1 MITSYALPPQSSLT
15 CAPSSLR
22 TRISKNKVE
31 RRTYVSTKNPQPQI
45 TLFHELT
52 EGATPSDHKTVTHR
66 IENTTSPT
74 VYIGIINA
82 GVGSANTADLLAVH
96 EDGEIRCYSGSDLEE
111 KWVSPAAALSRDVTS
126 SYKDSK
132 VEFAQLTN
140 AFSASQG
147 ILKGRQDALTIFPQE
162 VTEDGFNPE
171 ILVLIT
177 KSGQDA
183 NTRTLH
189 IVTLP
194 RRSSTASLP
203 SHTHSVESLLTLRIP
218 SVASARA
225 GATKASFNIQASAGI
240 LQQLEDEVLTIFDLN
255 EALPK
260 QQSSFRTVGGQSF
273 LRLTNTSI
281 MVSSERSIA
290 VYNPKFRS
298 MLASVE
304 LSNTSDTQGQKR
316 KRGDDRPVN
325 GNLAHSCKFVAY
337 FPKLGSAVAILD
349 NQLVGVQLE
358 GQHDRQGRLRAA
370 GLLIDSIGRSV
381 KDQSRPSRASK
392 KSKLGDTLTLGRLLP
407 GSLGQDQ
414 QFVNESNQ
422 IDSLFSD
429 GKVDADIFDNTMASA
444 LGVEWSKDQDVPM
457 ANGDLSKK
465 KCLAGPI
472 LSQIDRRWAIYA
484 LSKIFAWSEDES
496 NTLRLTIQFY
506 PPHTF
511 LWLMESGQMTVNNVE
526 LALRK
531 YSDLDTSLPLGLLVE
546 SIVEI
551 DRDMDLLLGLLAN
564 NYLGA
569 AELLHAIR
577 KLMESLGLLGQN
589 PTSKQKLLTG
599 GDEADAIDGELEE
612 DIERLEAEIETDL
625 ELAEYQL
632 GPGSG
637 LRGEALSIAL
647 AKLYRSPKHTIVYA
661 LQTTFTNQEVV
672 CLIYLLRFELAKG
685 AWTTKYT
692 DADEDDMI
700 DEEAPETAIVLL
712 SSLLNNC
719 IDAIG
724 AGGWLTGEAR
734 LMDGDPFEAEELIG
748 SLKLEVSAAMEGI
761 MSQVYFKGIFS
772 EMIKYGDAVTEA
784 LPRPKKNK
792 DAPIILRTADED
804 LVTLPMGLKA
814 EKQISLMKVG
824 VGGAIHQRTMR
835 DVGHQKSQK
844 VGKYT
849 RERIVV

>member
-1 MITSYALPPQSSLT
+1 MT
-15 CAPSSLR
+15 
-22 TRISKNKVE
+22 
-31 RRTYVSTKNPQPQI
+31 
-45 TLFHELT
+45 
-52 EGATPSDHKTVTHR
+52 HK
-66 IENTTSPT
+66 IENSTSPT
-74 VYIGIINA
+74 VYIGTVNA
-82 GVGSANTADLLAVH
+82 GVGSGNTADLLAVQ
-96 EDGEIRCYSGSDLEE
+96 EDGEIRCYGGTDLEE
-111 KWVSPAAALSRDVTS
+111 RWVSPATALGRDVAS
-126 SYKDSK
+126 SYKDPK
-132 VEFAQLTN
+132 VEFAQLTD

-147 ILKGRQDALTIFPQE
+147 ILKGRQDALAIFPQE

-189 IVTLP
+189 VVSLP
-194 RRSSTASLP
+194 RRSSTTFLP
-203 SHTHSVESLLTLRIP
+203 GYTHSVESLLTVQIP

-240 LQQLEDEVLTIFDLN
+240 LQQLDDEVLTTFDLN
-255 EALPK
+255 DALPK

-281 MVSSERSIA
+281 IVSSERFITI
-290 VYNPKFRS
+290 YNPKFRS

-304 LSNTSDTQGQKR
+304 LGNPSDTQGQKR
-316 KRGDDRPVN
+316 KRDDRPVN
-325 GNLAHSCKFVAY
+325 GNLARSCKFVAY

-381 KDQSRPSRASK
+381 KDQYRPSRASK
-392 KSKLGDTLTLGRLLP
+392 KSKLGDSLTLGKLLP
-407 GSLGQDQ
+407 GSLGQEQ
-414 QFVNESNQ
+414 LFIKESTQ
-422 IDSLFSD
+422 IDNQFSE
-429 GKVDADIFDNTMASA
+429 GKIDADNFDRAMASA
-444 LGVEWSKDQDVPM
+444 LGIEWSSDQDFPM
-457 ANGDLSKK
+457 ANGDLPKK
-465 KCLAGPI
+465 KASGRPS
-472 LSQIDRRWAIYA
+472 LSQIDRRWVIYA
-484 LSKIFAWSEDES
+484 LSKIFTWSEDEN
-496 NTLRLTIQFY
+496 NTLRLAIALY

-511 LWLMESGQMTVNNVE
+511 LWLMESGQLTVSNVE
-526 LALRK
+526 LALSK
-531 YSDLDTSLPLGLLVE
+531 YSDLDTPVLPGLLVE

-551 DRDMDLLLGLLAN
+551 DQDMDLLLGLLAK

-589 PTSKQKLLTG
+589 PASKQKLLTNG
-599 GDEADAIDGELEE
+599 EEADAIDGETEE
-612 DIERLEAEIETDL
+612 DIERLEAEIEKDL

-647 AKLYRSPKHTIVYA
+647 AKLYKSPNHTIVHA

-734 LMDGDPFEAEELIG
+734 LMDGDPFEAEELIS

-772 EMIKYGDAVTEA
+772 EMIKYGDAVNEA
-784 LPRPKKNK
+784 LPKPKKSK

-804 LVTLPMGLKA
+804 LITLPMGLKA

-824 VGGAIHQRTMR
+824 VGGAIHKRTMR
-835 DVGHQKSQK
+835 DIGHQKSQK

-849 RERIVV
+849 RERIFV